1 MRSVLIVDDDDAIR
15 HALTEFLVE
24 EGYEV
29 RGAPQGAA
37 ALAALEYD
45 APSAILL
52 DLMMPVMGGSSFR
65 RRQLAG
71 ANLSEIPLLVMS
83 TADTCAV
90 VTAET
95 KVWAHLPKATHL
107 AFVLDI
113 LWVICREDAKP
124 RLPAFPQGSR
134 RLDRPREARTAR
146 SR

>member
-1 MRSVLIVDDDDAIR
+1 MIVDDDDAIR
-15 HALTEFLVE
+15 DALTAFLVE

-29 RGAPQGAA
+29 GGAPRGAA

-45 APSAILL
+45 APSVILL
-52 DLMMPVMGGSSFR
+52 DLMMPVMGGRSFR

-83 TADTCAV
+83 TANTCAV

-95 KVWAHLPKATHL
+95 KIWAHLPKTVHL
-107 AFVLDI
+107 DFVLDI
-113 LWVICREDAKP
+113 LRVLCREDAKP
-124 RLPAFPQGSR
+124 RLPAYPQGAR
-134 RLDRPREARTAR
+134 RLDRPREARTLR